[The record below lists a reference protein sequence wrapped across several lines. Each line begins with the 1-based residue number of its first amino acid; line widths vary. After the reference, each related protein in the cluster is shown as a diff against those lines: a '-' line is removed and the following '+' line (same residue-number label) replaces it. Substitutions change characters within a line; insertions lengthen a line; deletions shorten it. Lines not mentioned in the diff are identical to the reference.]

1 MEDKLSVLAPP
12 PRGLQEPRLPVLG
25 EPEFQHLC
33 YLPTVQEAP
42 WTPVR
47 ARHCL
52 QEVRDAE
59 PGPPS
64 APSHRGGLRLSH
76 AGRHP
81 RKGTHPASNGLRD
94 FALLGAASPR
104 SHAARRRQSPRGP
117 ATPGEE
123 QKGPGPRPPPAT
135 PIASRGAAH
144 RAPPL
149 APGPREMA
157 AAPQNGSRLGGRA
170 AEWRRQ

>member
-1 MEDKLSVLAPP
+1 MLSPDRA
-12 PRGLQEPRLPVLG
+12 GS
-25 EPEFQHLC
+25 
-33 YLPTVQEAP
+33 
-42 WTPVR
+42 TPATGRVP
-47 ARHCL
+47 HCL

-64 APSHRGGLRLSH
+64 APSHRGGLRLPH

-81 RKGTHPASNGLRD
+81 RTVTNPASNGLRD
-94 FALLGAASPR
+94 PALLGAASPR

-123 QKGPGPRPPPAT
+123 QKGPRPRQPPAT

-157 AAPQNGSRLGGRA
+157 AAPQNGSRLGGRRSGDA
-170 AEWRRQ
+170 SSRPQPGARGPLSRVWGMPV